1 MNLGNLALN
10 SILFNYSASLLP
22 LGHQK
27 KSWKARGSLFPSTQP
42 PSPVPPSHRPSQSL
56 QGPVPGRTWAC
67 STHCASPRA
76 QGMTQVAFSTS
87 PSLLT
92 FLPAQPLH
100 SQSPAPFVTPSSPHS
115 AACKT
120 SCLLQAT
127 QEPGRC
133 ATAPRPGSFPATWKG
148 KFSANP
154 HGQEWDSASTD
165 TRDT

>member
-1 MNLGNLALN
+1 MNLGNLALS
-10 SILFNYSASLLP
+10 SILFDYSASLPP

-27 KSWKARGSLFPSTQP
+27 ESGKDRGSLFPGTQP
-42 PSPVPPSHRPSQSL
+42 PAPVPPRRHPSQSL
-56 QGPVPGRTWAC
+56 RGPIPGRTWAP
-67 STHCASPRA
+67 STHSASPRA
-76 QGMTQVAFSTS
+76 QGMTQVAFPTS
-87 PSLLT
+87 PSLLA

-100 SQSPAPFVTPSSPHS
+100 PQSPAPLVTPSSPHS

-127 QEPGRC
+127 QEPGRR

-148 KFSANP
+148 KFSADP
-154 HGQEWDSASTD
+154 RGQEWGSASPD